1 MSMAIK
7 SEIYGNDMGVGI
19 RSAGKMDK
27 LNAGYI
33 MALAES
39 SHAPKAKKYV
49 SFEFAVPKR
58 GVLNVANV
66 LEARAL
72 LTILGIESKTFQDK
86 VISLIMS
93 DESQEH
99 KKKLLSPLAIEI
111 SKGKT
116 L

>member
-1 MSMAIK
+1 
-7 SEIYGNDMGVGI
+7 
-19 RSAGKMDK
+19 
-27 LNAGYI
+27 
-33 MALAES
+33 MALS
-39 SHAPKAKKYV
+39 V
-49 SFEFAVPKR
+49 
-58 GVLNVANV
+58 
-66 LEARAL
+66 ARAL

-111 SKGKT
+111 SKGKS